1 MKIEE
6 CWLQIEIVGRRMR
19 EEWQQEQHQMP
30 SDRALSLSLSHE
42 REHEEA
48 AAVLCFVVSLL
59 VLLYHHL
66 SCSCALIHSYSL
78 SRTSTLSLSQCC
90 TLDSLLRITIA
101 CLDSLNQS
109 IDILLLLLW
118 SAEQI
123 VFVFVLLVLQS

>member
-1 MKIEE
+1 MMTIQSHIDEDQVSLSLSHIEISKMKIEE

-30 SDRALSLSLSHE
+30 NDRALSLSLSHE

-59 VLLYHHL
+59 LLLHHHL

-78 SRTSTLSLSQCC
+78 AHPHCLSRSAGLSIVSFTS
-90 TLDSLLRITIA
+90 
-101 CLDSLNQS
+101 QS
-109 IDILLLLLW
+109 RVWIR
-118 SAEQI
+118 
-123 VFVFVLLVLQS
+123 